1 MMKYLKLFE
10 DHKETSDKL
19 KELEDKYIKDSN
31 DVIYQ
36 YKKLIDEMM
45 YDITDDYYTESI
57 INRSPSLETYLDY
70 TIDFTGDKYE
80 DLLDKL
86 IEVVDRLKEA
96 YDISYHIK
104 GIFLAALKFQRVP
117 VDLQEA
123 KKNIK
128 EYIDSETAMNPYT
141 LTKKSTSDIKFLK
154 FKISF

>member
-1 MMKYLKLFE
+1 MKYLKLFE

-31 DVIYQ
+31 DIIYQ
-36 YKKLIDEMM
+36 YKSLIDEMM
-45 YDITDDYYTESI
+45 YDITDDYHTESI
-57 INRSPSLETYLDY
+57 INRSSSLGTYLDY

-96 YDISYHIK
+96 YDISYHIYLVRLFK
-104 GIFLAALKFQRVP
+104 LP

-128 EYIDSETAMNPYT
+128 EYIDKETAMN
-141 LTKKSTSDIKFLK
+141 LKKKSASDIKLK
-154 FKISF
+154 LNISF

>member
-1 MMKYLKLFE
+1 MKYLKLFE

-45 YDITDDYYTESI
+45 YDIADDYYTESI
-57 INRSPSLETYLDY
+57 INRSPSLGTYLDY

-80 DLLDKL
+80 NLLDKL
-86 IEVVDRLKEA
+86 IEVVDRLKEV
-96 YDISYHIK
+96 YDISYHIYFGRTTFSPRTLSK
-104 GIFLAALKFQRVP
+104 LP

-128 EYIDSETAMNPYT
+128 EYIDESIY
-141 LTKKSTSDIKFLK
+141 S
-154 FKISF
+154 

>member
-1 MMKYLKLFE
+1 MKYLKLFE

-31 DVIYQ
+31 DIIYQ
-36 YKKLIDEMM
+36 YKSLIDEMM
-45 YDITDDYYTESI
+45 YDITDDYHTESI
-57 INRSPSLETYLDY
+57 INRSSSLGTYLDY

-96 YDISYHIK
+96 YDISYHIYLVRLFK
-104 GIFLAALKFQRVP
+104 LP

-128 EYIDSETAMNPYT
+128 EYIDKETAMNPYT
-141 LTKKSTSDIKFLK
+141 LKKKSASDIKLK
-154 FKISF
+154 LNISF

>member
-1 MMKYLKLFE
+1 MKYLKLFE

-31 DVIYQ
+31 DIIYQ
-36 YKKLIDEMM
+36 YKSLIDEMM
-45 YDITDDYYTESI
+45 YDITDDYHTESI
-57 INRSPSLETYLDY
+57 INRSSSLGTYLDY

-96 YDISYHIK
+96 YDISYHIYLVRLFK
-104 GIFLAALKFQRVP
+104 LP

-128 EYIDSETAMNPYT
+128 EYIDKETAMNPYT
-141 LTKKSTSDIKFLK
+141 LTKKSASDIKLK
-154 FKISF
+154 LNISF

>member
-1 MMKYLKLFE
+1 MKYLKLFE

-31 DVIYQ
+31 DIIYQ
-36 YKKLIDEMM
+36 YKSLIDEMM
-45 YDITDDYYTESI
+45 YDVTDDYHTESI
-57 INRSPSLETYLDY
+57 INRSSSLGTYLDY

-96 YDISYHIK
+96 YDISYHIYLVRLFK
-104 GIFLAALKFQRVP
+104 LP

-128 EYIDSETAMNPYT
+128 EYIDKETAMNPYT
-141 LTKKSTSDIKFLK
+141 LTKKSASDIKLK
-154 FKISF
+154 LNISF